1 MKIRA
6 FSLLTLEL
14 SPQGLT
20 APVLLLFAIRS
31 LVKIPTFRHSISS
44 SALPAKK
51 DKDANPKVISGR
63 TSYYQARL
71 AFHFLS
77 QLIPEC

>member
-20 APVLLLFAIRS
+20 ALAFF
-31 LVKIPTFRHSISS
+31 TFRHSEFGKDTYL
-44 SALPAKK
+44 SAQYLFQCSTCEKGQ
-51 DKDANPKVISGR
+51 GR
-63 TSYYQARL
+63 
-71 AFHFLS
+71 
-77 QLIPEC
+77 